1 MDNFKNTDSLNKLF
15 KIGNV
20 DIAKTTLTLDNVE
33 FNLLDMTKHSLV
45 EMKDKKAFM
54 IFESANKEK
63 WLVFIWMLNES
74 LSVVPVI
81 ATLIDAPKKEKIE
94 EQVPNIIPDTVNVK
108 FKHFGKSIPSKIDS
122 GANLSSLH
130 VEHWKVLHG
139 KNKVQFTSKM
149 LSNNVIIM
157 DLVDQVVVNTS
168 EGSEHRPVVAFDIN
182 IEGKDINKA
191 KFNLNDRSGMADPIL
206 IGQNVLEA
214 GRFLIDP
221 NRQKD
226 HMPAEGVDWETLEKL
241 FESLST
247 DGRWQDIYIQ

>member
-1 MDNFKNTDSLNKLF
+1 MDNFKNTDSLNKQF

-20 DIAKTTLTLDNVE
+20 DITKTTLALDDVE
-33 FNLLDMTKHSLV
+33 FTLYDMTKHSLI
-45 EMKDKKAFM
+45 EMKDKKSFVV
-54 IFESANKEK
+54 FESNDKEK
-63 WLVFIWMLNES
+63 WLVFIWALNEN
-74 LSVVPVI
+74 LSIVPI
-81 ATLIDAPKKEKIE
+81 HATLIDAPEKEEIE
-94 EQVPNIIPDTVNVK
+94 EQAPNIIPDTVNVK
-108 FKHFGKSIPSKIDS
+108 FKYFGKSILSKIDS

-168 EGSEHRPVVAFDIN
+168 EGSEHRPVVTFDIN

-191 KFNLNDRSGMADPIL
+191 KFNLNDRTGMADPIL
-206 IGQNVLEA
+206 IGQNILEA

-221 NRQKD
+221 NKQKD
-226 HMPAEGVDWETLEKL
+226 NIPTEGVNWETLEKI